1 MSKKQTLDC
10 FLDTHRLPDEFRE
23 TVERWFRPLCNELAA
38 RQEAENRPLLIG
50 INGSQGSGKSTLAAL
65 LTQLLRED
73 HKKRS
78 LALSIDDF
86 YLTHKQRQ
94 HLAKTV
100 HPLLAT
106 RGVPGTHDTALLEK
120 TLTQLITNT
129 GTVAIPRFDKSTD
142 DRVPESQGETTELPL
157 DIIILEG
164 WCVGS
169 RPEPTEKLEEAINS
183 LEEGRDKDGK
193 WRSFVNQT
201 LDQNYRSIFQTLDC
215 LIMLKAPS
223 FDCVFQW
230 RQEQETKLA
239 ESLGSDAD
247 KSQLMNS
254 EELHQFIQGY
264 ERITRHTLQT
274 IPQFADAVF
283 FLDEHRRIVRRQ
295 N

>member
-1 MSKKQTLDC
+1 LSNTQALDC

-23 TVERWFRPLCNELAA
+23 SAELWFRPLCNELAA
-38 RQEAENRPLLIG
+38 HQEAENRPLLIG

-73 HKKRS
+73 HKKHC

-94 HLAKTV
+94 HLAETV

-106 RGVPGTHDTALLEK
+106 RGVPGTHDTELLKK
-120 TLTQLITNT
+120 TLKQLIKNT

-142 DRVPESQGETTELPL
+142 DRVPESQGETADLPL

-169 RPEPTEKLEEAINS
+169 RPEPTEKLEEAINP
-183 LEEGRDKDGK
+183 LEEHRDKSGK
-193 WRSFVNQT
+193 WRNFVNQT
-201 LDQNYRSIFQTLDC
+201 LDQRYRSIFQSLDS

-239 ESLGSDAD
+239 ERLGVEAD
-247 KSQLMNS
+247 KSQLMNP

-264 ERITRHTLQT
+264 ERITRHTLKT
-274 IPQFADAVF
+274 MPQFADTVF